1 MAKFSDQN
9 TENKRNERNE
19 GQSVIQAKQYSKAVA
34 KTIHKEGKGGSR
46 STDAS

>member
-1 MAKFSDQN
+1 MAKFSDQE

-34 KTIHKEGKGGSR
+34 KTIHKGKGGSR